1 MYQWKKKKIVKNQG
15 WGWGGGGLEHPPLL
29 FKVRLQITLRAMSV
43 IHP

>member
-1 MYQWKKKKIVKNQG
+1 MGKSEG
-15 WGWGGGGLEHPPLL
+15 GGGGGGGLEHPPLL